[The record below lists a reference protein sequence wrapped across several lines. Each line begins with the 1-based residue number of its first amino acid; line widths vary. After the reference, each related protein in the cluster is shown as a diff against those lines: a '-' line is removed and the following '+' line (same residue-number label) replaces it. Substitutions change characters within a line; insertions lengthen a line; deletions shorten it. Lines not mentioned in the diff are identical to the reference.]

1 MRRPHSILFL
11 CCLASSL
18 LLGACSSV
26 KNVAV
31 KKLADTLSEG
41 GDVFTSDDDPEL
53 IRDALPFAL
62 KTQEMLLAEVPDH
75 QGLLLSTC
83 KGFTLYGFAFVE
95 LEADRLELESY
106 RAAKAER
113 QRASKL
119 YRRAHG
125 YCMEAMELRFP
136 GSEEGLIRRP
146 KATLAAATIDDIP
159 LLHWTALSWGARISL
174 SLDQPEVVVDLPV
187 VRSLLERALELQAD
201 YDFGALHE
209 AMIAV
214 EGLPETMGGS
224 LERARHHFERAE
236 DLSAGHRVGIYVSW
250 AKSISVA
257 NQDRREFQT
266 MLDKALAVDL
276 DVFETERVANIIQQ
290 RRARFLLD
298 QIDDLFL
305 EDLPSEDALADPSQT
320 PAEP

>member
-1 MRRPHSILFL
+1 MWRPNPISILL
-11 CCLASSL
+11 CLALSL
-18 LLGACSSV
+18 GLGGCSSV
-26 KNVAV
+26 KKVAINSF
-31 KKLADTLSEG
+31 ADTLSMG

-53 IRDALPFAL
+53 IGDALPFAL
-62 KTQEMLLAEVPDH
+62 KTQEMLLAETPRH
-75 QGLLLSTC
+75 QGLLLATC

-95 LEADRLELESY
+95 LEADRLELTDY
-106 RAAKAER
+106 RAAKAQR

-136 GSEEGLIRRP
+136 GSGEGLLRDP
-146 KATLAAATIDDIP
+146 AAVLAAAKIDDVP
-159 LLHWTALSWGARISL
+159 LLRWTALSWGARISL
-174 SLDQPEVVVDLPV
+174 SLDQPEVVIDLPV
-187 VRSLLERALELQAD
+187 VRSLLERALELHAD

-209 AMIAV
+209 AMIGV

-224 LERARHHFERAE
+224 LERARQHFARAE
-236 DLSAGHRVGIYVSW
+236 YLSAGHRAGIYVSW
-250 AKSISVA
+250 AESISVA
-257 NQDRREFQT
+257 NQDRREFQE

-276 DVFETERVANIIQQ
+276 DVFETERLSNIIQQ

-305 EDLPSEDALADPSQT
+305 EEIDDGALAEDTSDEPSG
-320 PAEP
+320 P

>member
-1 MRRPHSILFL
+1 MRRPHSILILF
-11 CCLASSL
+11 CLASGL
-18 LLGACSSV
+18 VLGGCSSV

-31 KKLADTLSEG
+31 KKLADTLSQG

-62 KTQEMLLAEVPDH
+62 KTQEMLLAETPRH
-75 QGLLLSTC
+75 RGLLLATC
-83 KGFTLYGFAFVE
+83 KGFTLYGYAYVE
-95 LEADRLELESY
+95 LEADRLEQTSY

-125 YCMEAMELRFP
+125 YCMNAMALRFP
-136 GSEEGLIRRP
+136 GSEEGLLRDP
-146 KATLAAATIDDIP
+146 AATLAAATIDDVP
-159 LLHWTALSWGARISL
+159 LLRWTALSWGARISL

-187 VRSLLERALELQAD
+187 VRSLLERAVELHSD

-214 EGLPETMGGS
+214 EALPETMGGS
-224 LERARHHFERAE
+224 VERARYHFEQAE
-236 DLSAGHRVGIYVSW
+236 RLSGGHRAGIYVSW
-250 AKSISVA
+250 ADSISVA
-257 NQDRREFQT
+257 NQDRREFQE

-276 DVFETERVANIIQQ
+276 DAFETERLANIIQQ
-290 RRARFLLD
+290 RRAKLLLD

-305 EDLPSEDALADPSQT
+305 EGFSEDEALEEASDRPADP
-320 PAEP
+320 